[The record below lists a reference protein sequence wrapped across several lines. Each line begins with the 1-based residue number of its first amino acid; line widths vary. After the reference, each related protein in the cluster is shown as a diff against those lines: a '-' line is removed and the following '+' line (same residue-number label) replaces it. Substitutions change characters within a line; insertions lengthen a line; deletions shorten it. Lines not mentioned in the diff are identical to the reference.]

1 MKRRG
6 KCLKKSVLEKL
17 YEING
22 LIDYR
27 LKTLDDLLKVHDID
41 YREVDGYNRLD
52 DLNRKLYEKFIVNFY
67 NAQGLDSRAALNPLG
82 IYYVEDYEYI
92 ARENP
97 EDDFYV
103 TTESFV
109 MVIDR
114 NGLKT
119 VHEHFKDEKYSN
131 LESIRVKSKFYLR
144 FEYEHYGTKTWQH
157 VIDEHTWY

>member
-1 MKRRG
+1 M
-6 KCLKKSVLEKL
+6 KKSVLEKL

-22 LIDYR
+22 LTDYR

-67 NAQGLDSRAALNPLG
+67 NAQGLDSRATLNPMG
-82 IYYVEDYEYI
+82 IYYVEDYKYI
-92 ARENP
+92 AKENP
-97 EDDFYV
+97 EDDYYV

-109 MVIDR
+109 MIIDR

-119 VHEHFKDEKYSN
+119 VHKHFKNEKYSH
-131 LESIRVKSKFYLR
+131 LELIREKSKFYLR
-144 FEYEHYGTKTWQH
+144 FEYEHYENKAWQH
-157 VIDEHTWY
+157 VIDENTWY